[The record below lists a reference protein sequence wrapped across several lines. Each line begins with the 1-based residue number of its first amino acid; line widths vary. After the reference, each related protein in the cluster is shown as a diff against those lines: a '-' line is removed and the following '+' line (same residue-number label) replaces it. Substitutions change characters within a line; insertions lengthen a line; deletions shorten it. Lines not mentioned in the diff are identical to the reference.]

1 MSSKDTSIKVDGEF
15 AELVRVAAAR
25 SHRSVAGQ
33 LEYWARIGRAV
44 ERLPLARKHVEAAA
58 HGTLDA
64 AALSEQDMAF
74 FEEALA
80 LATPTPEEEAAFADY
95 LRQHGGGVGDD
106 DIVEE
111 RDPTGP
117 AP

>member
-1 MSSKDTSIKVDGEF
+1 MSGFTSIKVQAEF

-64 AALSEQDMAF
+64 AALNPQIGSSEDT
-74 FEEALA
+74 LIRTVP
-80 LATPTPEEEAAFADY
+80 L
-95 LRQHGGGVGDD
+95 GNCKK
-106 DIVEE
+106 
-111 RDPTGP
+111 
-117 AP
+117 APVI